1 AAGTAAGIAP
11 TRWLTAA
18 TDESSSE
25 RMNRPRE
32 KEKKREFYEFF
43 RV

>member
-1 AAGTAAGIAP
+1 AAGIAP

-25 RMNRPRE
+25 KQRE
-32 KEKKREFYEFF
+32 KRE
-43 RV
+43 R